1 VRLSA
6 ALIALGAMGAL
17 TACRPVPSPEP
28 TGGWIGVLVQPDPI
42 VVPTGREIQLSATG
56 LTADRQSDDVTAI
69 AVWESSDPD
78 VADVSDG
85 LDEEGLLRAQ
95 RAGHTTVRATVDG
108 VVSPWIDV
116 DVTEAALLSLSL
128 SPSPLDVA
136 VGAEAQLTA
145 LATFSDGLTTDAAR
159 QVRWIVEDGGV
170 AVVSKQ
176 GVVTGLA
183 EGQTQIG
190 VRWDDVTS
198 TPIDVRVQRG
208 AAQLRVDAIERTATG
223 VRVDVSNVGAV
234 GVSSTW
240 LDVYVNPALPPVAGD
255 LGDAFVSIEDL
266 EPGEARS
273 VTLDLSLPAGQPE
286 VLAFIDSLDTLEE
299 RDEADNQLSA
309 RLEAGVDALPD
320 LAVYDVH
327 SDAYDGFVLHT
338 VTVVNL
344 SDAPSPAFSL
354 EAWADRSS
362 APSRGAVAD
371 EEVTVSG
378 LAPFEERDVTLIL
391 DAACTSCDAWFWV
404 DRDDVVAELDAYD
417 NLAGPFST
425 AWEELGDSGWWDTAW

>member
-1 VRLSA
+1 VRLA
-6 ALIALGAMGAL
+6 FTPILLL
-17 TACRPVPSPEP
+17 ACGPVPPPEP
-28 TGGWIGVLVQPDPI
+28 TGAWIGVLVQPDPI
-42 VVPTGREIQLSATG
+42 VVPTGREVQLSATG
-56 LTADRQSDDVTAI
+56 LTPDRQSDDVTAL

-78 VADVSDG
+78 VASVSDN

-108 VVSPWIDV
+108 VVSPWIEV
-116 DVTEAALLSLSL
+116 DVTEAALLSLTVT
-128 SPSPLDVA
+128 PSPLDLA

-159 QVRWIVEDGGV
+159 QVRWIVADGGV

-176 GVVTGLA
+176 GVVTGVT
-183 EGQTQIG
+183 EGETQVG
-190 VRWDDVTS
+190 VRWDDVES
-198 TPIDVRVQRG
+198 SPIDVRVQRG

-240 LDVYVNPALPPVAGD
+240 LDVYVNRATPPVAGD
-255 LGDAFVSIEDL
+255 LGDAFVSLQDL
-266 EPGEARS
+266 EPGETRS
-273 VTLDLSLPAGQPE
+273 VAVDLSLPAGQPE

-309 RLEAGVDALPD
+309 RLESGVDALPD

-327 SDAYDGFVLHT
+327 SDAYEGFVLHT

-344 SDAPSPAFSL
+344 SDAPSPAFDL

-362 APSRGAVAD
+362 APSRGAAAD
-371 EEVTVSG
+371 EVFGVSG
-378 LAPFEERDVTLIL
+378 LAPYEERDVTVIL
-391 DAACTSCDAWFWV
+391 DVTCSTCDAWFWV
-404 DRDDVVAELDAYD
+404 DRADIVAELDAYD
-417 NLAGPFST
+417 NLAGPFTTS
-425 AWEELGDSGWWDTAW
+425 WEELGDSGWWDTAW